1 MPNDGLNDKGKE
13 MKMLVRHCRL
23 AMIAMFAGTG
33 IAVASAGAALAQAQA
48 PVTLRYAVDTE
59 RNINEL
65 SQRVAERQGFFA
77 REGIKLDIHRYV
89 TTGNRERD
97 RTSLVGSRDTFEM
110 ARMQLSVLME
120 PEGRFKGMNYVAVE
134 AVVNNPAYFLVARP
148 EIKSF
153 ADLKGK
159 TLTLPSPNDPI
170 SLTAH
175 ELLKMHGLAD
185 ADVKIKD
192 IAGSQPRVNC
202 LKSGECAAASLSQP
216 PVFAAFDN
224 GAHTLGMHIET
235 GQHLLYVIEMVNR
248 AWGEMHADVIVR
260 YIRATAA
267 ANRFIRDPANGD
279 EVVKAAMEVT
289 GQPENR
295 AREMLAY
302 FWDDKNDVL
311 PRQGEIDLAKVN
323 ALMALYGKYG
333 ILPAPLPPS
342 ERFVDLRYL
351 KMAGIQ

>member
-1 MPNDGLNDKGKE
+1 MG
-13 MKMLVRHCRL
+13 VSRL
-23 AMIAMFAGTG
+23 AAIVGL
-33 IAVASAGAALAQAQA
+33 VAGAIALSGTTAAQA

-77 REGIKLDIHRYV
+77 REGIKLEIHRFV
-89 TTGNRERD
+89 TTANRERD
-97 RTSLVGSRDTFEM
+97 RTSLVGSRDTFDM
-110 ARMQLSVLME
+110 ARMQLSALME
-120 PEGRFKGMNYVAVE
+120 PEGRFKGLNYVAVE
-134 AVVNNPAYFLVARP
+134 AVVNNPVYFLVARP

-159 TLTLPSPNDPI
+159 TLTLPSPADPI

-192 IAGSQPRVNC
+192 IAGSQPRVDC

-216 PVFAAFDN
+216 PVFAAFDA
-224 GAHTLGMHIET
+224 GAHTLAMHIET
-235 GQHLLYVIEMVNR
+235 GQHLLYVIEMVDR
-248 AWGEMHADVIVR
+248 AWGEAHADTIVR

-267 ANRFIRDPANGD
+267 ANRFIRDPANRED
-279 EVVKAAMEVT
+279 VVKAAIEVT

-295 AREMLAY
+295 AREMLTY
-302 FWDDKNDVL
+302 FQDDKNDVL
-311 PRQGEIDLAKVN
+311 PQRGEIDLAKAN
-323 ALMALYGKYG
+323 NLIALYGKYG
-333 ILPAPLPPS
+333 ILQAPVPPP
-342 ERFVDLRYL
+342 ERFIDLRYL

>member
-1 MPNDGLNDKGKE
+1 MRAPRSFLALSGLFAAAIG
-13 MKMLVRHCRL
+13 L
-23 AMIAMFAGTG
+23 APGL
-33 IAVASAGAALAQAQA
+33 AAAQA
-48 PVTLRYAVDTE
+48 PITLRYAVDTE
-59 RNINEL
+59 GNINEL
-65 SQRVAERQGFFA
+65 SQRLAEREGFFA
-77 REGIKLDIHRYV
+77 REGIKLEIHRFV

-97 RTSLVGSRDTFEM
+97 RTSLVGSRDSFDM
-110 ARMQLSVLME
+110 ARMQLSALME
-120 PEGRFKGMNYVAVE
+120 PEGRFKGMNYIAVE

-159 TLTLPSPNDPI
+159 TLTLPSPADPI

-175 ELLKMHGLAD
+175 ELLKLHGLAD

-216 PVFAAFDN
+216 SVFAAFDA
-224 GAHTLGMHIET
+224 GGHTLAKHIDS
-235 GQHLLYVIEMVNR
+235 GQHLLYVIEMVDR
-248 AWGEMHADVIVR
+248 AWGETHADVIVR

-267 ANRFIRDPANGD
+267 ANRFIRDPANRS

-289 GQPENR
+289 AQSEDR

-302 FWDDKNDVL
+302 VWDDQNDVL
-311 PRQGEIDLAKVN
+311 PRQGEIDRAKVN
-323 ALMALYGKYG
+323 NLIALYGKYR
-333 ILPAPLPPS
+333 ILPAPLPPP
-342 ERFVDLRYL
+342 ERYLDLRYL
-351 KMAGIQ
+351 KMAGIL

>member
-1 MPNDGLNDKGKE
+1 MGAPRHLLAAISGL
-13 MKMLVRHCRL
+13 
-23 AMIAMFAGTG
+23 FAAG
-33 IAVASAGAALAQAQA
+33 IAFAHSATALAQA

-65 SQRVAERQGFFA
+65 SQRLAEQQGFFA
-77 REGIKLDIHRYV
+77 REGLKLELHRFV
-89 TTGNRERD
+89 ATRNREAD
-97 RTSLVGSRDTFEM
+97 RTALLASQDKFDM
-110 ARMQLSVLME
+110 ARMQLSELME
-120 PEGRFKGMNYVAVE
+120 PEGRFKGLNYVAVE
-134 AVVNNPAYFLVARP
+134 AVVNNPVYFLVARP

-159 TLTLPSPNDPI
+159 TLTLPSPADPI

-175 ELLKMHGLAD
+175 ELLKMHGLVD

-192 IAGSQPRVNC
+192 IAGSQPRVDC

-216 PVFAAFDN
+216 PVFAAFDG
-224 GAHTLGMHIET
+224 GAHTLAMHIET
-235 GQHLLYVIEMVNR
+235 GHHLLYVIEMVDR
-248 AWGEMHADVIVR
+248 AWAESHADVIVR

-267 ANRFIRDPANGD
+267 ANRFIRDPANRG
-279 EVVKAAMEVT
+279 EVIKAAMEVT
-289 GQPENR
+289 GQPEDR

-323 ALMALYGKYG
+323 ALMGLYGKYG
-333 ILPAPLPPS
+333 ILPTPLPPP
-342 ERFVDLRYL
+342 ERYVDLRYL
-351 KMAGIQ
+351 KMAGV

>member
-1 MPNDGLNDKGKE
+1 MRARPFRSAIAGL
-13 MKMLVRHCRL
+13 V
-23 AMIAMFAGTG
+23 AMAGGLLTT
-33 IAVASAGAALAQAQA
+33 AASAQQTY
-48 PVTLRYAVDTE
+48 TLRYAVDTE

-77 REGIKLDIHRYV
+77 REGLNLEIHRFAA
-89 TTGNRERD
+89 TGNRTSD
-97 RTSLVGSRDTFEM
+97 RTTLVSSRDSFDM

-120 PEGRFKGMNYVAVE
+120 PQGRFKGMNYVAVE
-134 AVVNNPAYFLVARP
+134 AVVNNPVYFLVARP
-148 EIKSF
+148 EIKTF

-159 TLTLPSPNDPI
+159 TLTLPSATDPI

-185 ADVKIKD
+185 DDVKIKD

-216 PVFAAFDN
+216 PVFAAFDA
-224 GAHTLGMHIET
+224 GAHTLAMHIET
-235 GQHLLYVIEMVNR
+235 GPLLYVIEMVDR
-248 AWGEMHADVIVR
+248 AWAESHSEVIVR

-267 ANRFIRDPANGD
+267 ANRFIRDPANRE
-279 EVVKAAMEVT
+279 EVVKAAIEVT

-302 FWDDKNDVL
+302 FWDPKNDVL
-311 PRQGEIDLAKVN
+311 PQQGEIEIARVKTLI
-323 ALMALYGKYG
+323 ALFGQYGVLK
-333 ILPAPLPPS
+333 APLPDP

-351 KMAGIQ
+351 KAAGIQ